1 MKSILAMACLQL
13 SLTLLPQGASAEAPI
28 RAAQQQANYQATRD
42 YYQQLVSNGGR
53 LAELGLLMNMM
64 PKGGDL
70 HHHYTGA
77 LYVETYLDWVDKQQY
92 CIYRATLK
100 IETKP
105 QQAAAQPG
113 NECMSAEQLKED
125 NGLYRKLL
133 TVWSDKDF
141 YNHSHDQP
149 PPDKQFFDTFG
160 YFGAAAGYSPRE
172 GLQLLKAR
180 AKAKNLQYLE
190 TMLRGAPAGDNS
202 KLAAALDNL
211 PAGMSADQIDQALG
225 QAMDKLAADAATQD
239 MIQQYRQQLAG
250 YAQGMDDADF
260 TLRFQTYVSRNNSP
274 SATFA
279 ALYAGFAAAHGNP
292 LVVGLNIV
300 GPENGIV
307 AMRDYALHMRMIH
320 FLKQRFPD
328 VKLALH
334 AGELVLGMVPPE
346 GLRDHIRL
354 AVELAGAN
362 RIGHG
367 IDISHEEEADRLLA
381 EMRRRDVAV
390 EINLTSNEFI
400 LGVQGASHPVLLYRR
415 YGVPFVISTDDE
427 GVSRSDIGNEYLLY
441 ASRYKPSYEELKRT
455 VYRSIRYSFL
465 SPADKTR
472 QLRQLDGRFA
482 SFEARVAALRRLDQT
497 R

>member
-1 MKSILAMACLQL
+1 MKKRLAVIGMQMAL
-13 SLTLLPQGASAEAPI
+13 LTLPSWAQGEAAP
-28 RAAQQQANYQATRD
+28 AARQANYQATQD
-42 YYQQLVSNGGR
+42 YYRQLASDGGR

-77 LYVETYLDWVDKQQY
+77 LYVETYLEWVDKQAY
-92 CIYRATLK
+92 CIYRSTLK

-105 QQAAAQPG
+105 QQAAPQPG
-113 NECMSAEQLKED
+113 NECLSAEQVKED
-125 NGLYRKLL
+125 NGLYRRLL

-160 YFGAAAGYSPRE
+160 YFGAAAGYSPRV
-172 GLQLLKAR
+172 GLQLLKDR
-180 AKAKNLQYLE
+180 AKAENLQYLE
-190 TMLRGAPAGDNS
+190 TMLRGAPSGDS
-202 KLAAALDNL
+202 GKLAAELDAL
-211 PAGMSADQIDQALG
+211 PANAGADAINQALG
-225 QAMDKLAADAATQD
+225 RSLASLAADAATQG
-239 MIQQYRQQLAG
+239 MIRDYRQQLAG
-250 YAQGMDDADF
+250 YAQGMDDAGF
-260 TLRFQTYVSRNNSP
+260 TLRFQTYVSRNNAP

-279 ALYAGFAAAHGNP
+279 ALYAGFVAAHDNP

-367 IDISHEEEADRLLA
+367 IDISHEEGADRLLA

-390 EINLTSNEFI
+390 EINLTSNQFI
-400 LGVQGASHPVLLYRR
+400 LGVEGASHPLPLYRR

-441 ASRYKPSYEELKRT
+441 ASRYKPSYDELKQT

-465 SPADKTR
+465 SPADKAR
-472 QLRQLDGRFA
+472 QLKLLDGRFA
-482 SFEARVAALRRLDQT
+482 EFEARVAALRRLGK
-497 R
+497 